1 MTNLTYRD
9 FCLHYL
15 DYMIEY
21 LSVNYPFSP
30 RQIKENW
37 DVLVK
42 GDAFYPVY
50 IRDAETICMP
60 KFGLSFNRNVVWTDE
75 LRSQWKVG
83 KWDPYHGILKG
94 LGGVLTKELG
104 EVEDANIDILQMI
117 PLDIQKVISMD
128 DALIWERAYNLYDTA
143 EELSMVEG
151 WPAYL
156 MEMEE
161 YPLMTVDELQAVYH
175 KNKVEVLVNPSI
187 WESTMKPLLTEA
199 LVDELLSLYKAG
211 YVPGHI
217 QDRCTVKR
225 SWRSC

>member
-9 FCLHYL
+9 FCLYYL

-21 LSVNYPFSP
+21 LSVNYPFTAK
-30 RQIKENW
+30 QVVENW

-50 IRDAETICMP
+50 IRDAETICTP
-60 KFGLSFNRNVVWTDE
+60 KFGLCFNRNVAWKDE
-75 LRSQWKVG
+75 LKSRWQVG
-83 KWDPYHGILKG
+83 KWDPYHGIFKG
-94 LGGVLTKELG
+94 LGGVLTAELSQI
-104 EVEDANIDILQMI
+104 ETANAKGIQII
-117 PLDIQKVISMD
+117 PLDILEVIRMD
-128 DALIWERAYNLYDTA
+128 DNLIWERAYNLYDTA

-151 WPAYL
+151 WPANL
-156 MEMEE
+156 LEMEE
-161 YPLMTVDELQAVYH
+161 YPQMTVEELHAVYN

-211 YVPGHI
+211 YLPGHI